1 MEATM
6 KMPTYYNVMSAEE
19 MTYTEGGATLGEAI
33 MNWIPPV
40 GWYMGIMAIRDYRK
54 ANPRTWMESGLDAL
68 ARDMNSSPENMIRD
82 LGRAVW
88 VTATCATGVGLV
100 LNAAIVLL

>member
-6 KMPTYYNVMSAEE
+6 KMPTCYNVMSAEE
-19 MTYTEGGATLGEAI
+19 MTYTEGGATWGEAI
-33 MNWIPPV
+33 MNWTPV

-54 ANPRTWMESGLDAL
+54 ANPRTWLESGLDAL
-68 ARDMNSSPENMIRD
+68 VRDMDSSTQNLVRD
-82 LGRAVW
+82 VGRTAWVLG
-88 VTATCATGVGLV
+88 TSATGVGFL